1 MDILIKGMEMPKGN
15 DYLHL
20 IIQGG
25 KVHTAISCGHL
36 TTDKLNVADAIEVKP
51 HGRLIDADL
60 MKEAFEA
67 TALIEA
73 SRDKGNEQIYF
84 DRIKLVHGIIDR
96 TPTVMEATE

>member
-1 MDILIKGMEMPKGN
+1 MADLLIKGMEMPKGT

-51 HGRLIDADL
+51 HGRLIDVDL
-60 MKEAFEA
+60 VSYHTITDYNLEGHNVVYLEDIKNAP
-67 TALIEA
+67 TVLEA
-73 SRDKGNEQIYF
+73 S
-84 DRIKLVHGIIDR
+84 
-96 TPTVMEATE
+96 T

>member
-1 MDILIKGMEMPKGN
+1 MDILIKNMEMPKDN

-51 HGRLIDADL
+51 HGRLIDADAIIS
-60 MKEAFEA
+60 K
-67 TALIEA
+67 IERMVHPDDLTYTIA
-73 SRDKGNEQIYF
+73 YGILKQIVE
-84 DRIKLVHGIIDR
+84 DA
-96 TPTVMEATE
+96 PTIVEATE

>member
-1 MDILIKGMEMPKGN
+1 MSDILIKNMELPKGN

-51 HGRLIDADL
+51 HGRLTDADKL
-60 MKEAFEA
+60 ADEYMRYLIYCFPSMQVSTVNELVSAVKEAVKIA
-67 TALIEA
+67 PTVLEA
-73 SRDKGNEQIYF
+73 SE
-84 DRIKLVHGIIDR
+84 
-96 TPTVMEATE
+96 